1 MDLQEILNDIQQEVL
16 SSGIQGKVATYI
28 PELARVPSDKFGIH
42 LQGLDG
48 KAYSVGDSHE
58 KFSIQSISKV
68 LTLMMAFEFEGEQ
81 LWERV
86 GVEPSGNP
94 FNSLQQLEYENGI
107 PRNPFINA
115 GALLTADILISRLKS
130 PKHDFIQFV
139 RELAGTK
146 EIYYNEKVAFSEL
159 QHSHRNAALVN
170 LMKSFGNINND
181 VNLLLDFYCHA
192 CSIEMTCSELA
203 NAFLLLANHG
213 VLPHSGQQIMTKSRT
228 KRISSIMHVCGF
240 YDEVGMFSYRVG
252 LPGKS
257 GVGGGIVAIHPA
269 AYSVA
274 VWSPGLNEK
283 GNSESGM
290 MALELLTTKTGY
302 SIF

>member
-1 MDLQEILNDIQQEVL
+1 MDLQKILDEIYQEVL
-16 SSGIQGKVATYI
+16 DAGIQGKVASYI
-28 PELARVPSDKFGIH
+28 PELANVSADKFGIH
-42 LQGLDG
+42 LQSLDG
-48 KAYSVGDSHE
+48 GEYAVGDSEE

-68 LTLMMAFEFEGEQ
+68 LTLLMAFEFEGEK

-115 GALLTADILISRLKS
+115 GALLTADVLVSRLKN
-130 PKHDFIQFV
+130 PKLDFLNFV

-159 QHSHRNAALVN
+159 QYSHRNAALIN
-170 LMKSFGNINND
+170 LMKSFGNIQND
-181 VNLLLDFYCHA
+181 VNLVLDFYCHA
-192 CSIEMTCSELA
+192 CSIEMTCAELA
-203 NAFLLLANHG
+203 KAFLLLANHG
-213 VLPHSGQQIMTKSRT
+213 VLPYSGKQIMSKSHT
-228 KRISSIMHVCGF
+228 KRISAIMHVCGF
-240 YDEVGMFSYRVG
+240 YDEVGRFSYRVG

-269 AYSVA
+269 HYSVA
-274 VWSPGLNEK
+274 VWSPALNVK
-283 GNSESGM
+283 GNSEAGM